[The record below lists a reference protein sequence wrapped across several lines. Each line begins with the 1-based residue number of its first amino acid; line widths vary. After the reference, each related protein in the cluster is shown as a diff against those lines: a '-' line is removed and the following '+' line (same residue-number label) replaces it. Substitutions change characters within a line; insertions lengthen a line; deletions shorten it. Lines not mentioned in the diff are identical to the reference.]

1 MPRLQAISKLPNDIW
16 TSLSSANDIVNEYTK
31 VPIIAEQQPWIILN
45 KNIIG
50 INILNDVINISLQN

>member
-45 KNIIG
+45 INII
-50 INILNDVINISLQN
+50 VIKTGNEFI